1 MDVREQETGTGGQAS
16 ASPEETAGLSL
27 SQLGWRRLRRNRVAM
42 ASLVFL
48 ALMYVAAAA
57 ADFLAPYDETRSNR
71 RAFYHP
77 PTRIRIVDEQG
88 RLTRPYVY
96 RYTLVDRGRRLYAED
111 REGGRY
117 PIRFFVRRQPRRI
130 IGPLTTS
137 WRLFGVD
144 DPALVYVFGA
154 DSQGRD
160 LFSRLLYGARRSLF
174 IALPGIA
181 ISLGLG
187 LLYGGVSGYFGGRV
201 DNVMMR
207 LAEIII
213 AIPSFYLLL
222 ALAAVFQNVPSTQRF
237 LYIIVILSL
246 IGWAGTARVIR
257 GMVLSLREREFV
269 EGARAIGC
277 SHWRIITRHIL
288 PNTTSHMIVVA
299 TLAIPGFILGE
310 SGLSFI
316 GLGIQEPTA
325 SWGNMLSAGTNLTA
339 LRQFPWIL
347 VPGVFIFSAV
357 LAWNFVGD
365 GVRDAF
371 DPRGTSGLGG

>member
-1 MDVREQETGTGGQAS
+1 M
-16 ASPEETAGLSL
+16 SPGRLAF
-27 SQLGWRRLRRNRVAM
+27 RRLRRNRVAM
-42 ASLVFL
+42 ASLIVL
-48 ALMYVAAAA
+48 ALLYAGALA
-57 ADFLAPYDETRSNR
+57 ADWLAPYSETRSNR

-77 PTRIRIVDEQG
+77 PTRVHWRDENG

-96 RYTLVDRGRRLYAED
+96 QYVLVDRGRRIYGEN
-111 REGGRY
+111 REAGPF
-117 PIRFFVRRQPRRI
+117 PIRFFVRGEPRKV
-130 IGPLTTS
+130 IGPWTTTL
-137 WRLFGVD
+137 RVFGVD
-144 DPALVYVFGA
+144 SPAVVYLFGA

-187 LLYGGVSGYFGGRV
+187 LLYGGISGYFGGRI

-207 LAEIII
+207 LAEIVI
-213 AIPSFYLLL
+213 AVPSFYLLL
-222 ALAAVFQNVPSTQRF
+222 ALAAVFQGVPSSQRF
-237 LYIIVILSL
+237 FYIIVVLSF

-257 GMVLSLREREFV
+257 GMVLALREQEFV
-269 EGARAIGC
+269 LGARAVGC

-288 PNTTSHMIVVA
+288 PNTLSHMIVVA

-316 GLGIQEPTA
+316 GLGIQEPIA
-325 SWGNMLSAGTNLTA
+325 SWGNMLSAGTNLTT

-347 VPGVFIFSAV
+347 APGFFIFLAV

-371 DPRGTSGLGG
+371 DPRGIHGRR